1 MNEASRY
8 RMRLLAI
15 IGLSMFVALGARLWY
30 LQVMISEQ
38 AVVTARSNI
47 TRVISVPAPRG
58 RILDVKGRTLVGN
71 RLTTVLT
78 MNRYELTKAELGE
91 DELLD
96 MLTEIAIEINR
107 SGRLMKVV
115 GVQRALA
122 DPSYGLYD
130 DIPVAHDVGEDL
142 LVFFGERPERFPGV
156 RVAEATVRSYLYGN
170 LATHVLGWVGS
181 INDRELESRRP
192 QAGKEYRRRD
202 EIGKA
207 GVELMFED
215 DLRGVAGRKVVEVD
229 RLGEILRERDD
240 LYLAPIPGADLVLSI
255 DVDVQ
260 FLVETELERSVHRAR
275 AKEPEADPR
284 RPGLLLPPFDVPGGA
299 VVILDPGN
307 GDVVAMASF
316 PSYDPNMSIGGF
328 SLEQWAELNDPA
340 NDLPMFNRAIQG
352 EYAPGSTFKL
362 FTAHA
367 AWHEG
372 VFGVGAIPR
381 ADELWDD
388 PGAYILRGCGDV
400 DPRDPP
406 PGCRYINAGEKP
418 YDDVDLIRSLTVSS
432 DVYYYRIGESIY
444 VNPNHRDT
452 AIQDAAGAYGLGLET
467 GITLPFEQAGY
478 LPTPAS
484 RRYRNE
490 LNPVAFPEWGW
501 STGDNVITA
510 IGQGE
515 VLVTPLQ
522 LANAFAT
529 FANGGV
535 RLSPNVV
542 SRVVARDG
550 SVVRQF
556 GPRVLSE
563 VEMDPGFRWRVLEG
577 LGGVT
582 ADKEGTAYQA
592 FNSMATGG
600 AYFPLETYPVAGKTG
615 TAEVRGKADTSL
627 FAAFGPARE
636 PTFAIV
642 AILEEAGFGSSVA
655 APLVARIME
664 KVAEGTVPEAPL
676 ASVRY
681 ARSVA
686 LPLCLEWYEWRSGN
700 TLDRLE
706 AADPSSAATGGPEL
720 DASGTVR
727 VRGIRV
733 DCDDLIDEV
742 LAVFED
748 RVGTGAGG

>member
-1 MNEASRY
+1 VNEASRY

-38 AVVTARSNI
+38 AAVTARSNI
-47 TRVISVPAPRG
+47 TRVIAVPAPRG
-58 RILDVKGRTLVGN
+58 RIMDVKGRTLVGN

-78 MNRYELTKAELGE
+78 MNRYELDKAGLDEDDLLG
-91 DELLD
+91 
-96 MLTEIAIEINR
+96 MFTEIAIEINR
-107 SGRLMKVV
+107 SGKLVKVV
-115 GVQRALA
+115 DVRRALA

-156 RVAEATVRSYLYGN
+156 RVAETTVRSYLYGN
-170 LATHVLGWVGS
+170 LATHLLGWVGS
-181 INDRELESRRP
+181 INNRELQGRRP
-192 QAGKEYRRRD
+192 PAGKEYRLRD

-240 LYLAPIPGADLVLSI
+240 LYMAPIPGADLVLSI

-275 AKEPEADPR
+275 TSEPEADPQ
-284 RPGLLLPPFDVPGGA
+284 RPGQLLPPFDVPGGA

-328 SLEQWAELNDPA
+328 SLEQWTELNDPA

-372 VFGVGAIPR
+372 VFGVGPIPR

-388 PGAYILRGCGDV
+388 PGAYILHGCGDV

-406 PGCRYINAGEKP
+406 PGCRYVNAGEKP

-444 VNPNHRDT
+444 TRTDHRDT
-452 AIQDAAGAYGLGLET
+452 AIQEAAGAYGLGLET
-467 GITLPFEQAGY
+467 GITLPFEQGGY
-478 LPTPAS
+478 MPTPAN
-484 RRYRNE
+484 RRQRNE
-490 LNPVAFPEWGW
+490 LNPMAFPEWGW

-529 FANGGV
+529 FANGGI

-542 SRVVARDG
+542 SRVVERDG

-563 VEMDPGFRWRVLEG
+563 VAIDPGFRWRVLEG
-577 LGGVT
+577 LRGVT
-582 ADKEGTAYQA
+582 ADEEGTAYLA
-592 FNSMATGG
+592 FNSLATGG

-627 FAAFGPARE
+627 FAAFGPVLE

-642 AILEEAGFGSSVA
+642 AILEEAGFGSKVA

-664 KVAEGTVPEAPL
+664 KVVEGTVPEAPQ

-700 TLDRLE
+700 TLDRLD
-706 AADPSSAATGGPEL
+706 AADTSSTATGGPAL

-727 VRGIRV
+727 VRGVRV
-733 DCDDLIDEV
+733 DCESLLDDV
-742 LAVFED
+742 MAVFGSVLE
-748 RVGTGAGG
+748 TGANG

>member
-1 MNEASRY
+1 
-8 RMRLLAI
+8 
-15 IGLSMFVALGARLWY
+15 
-30 LQVMISEQ
+30 
-38 AVVTARSNI
+38 
-47 TRVISVPAPRG
+47 
-58 RILDVKGRTLVGN
+58 
-71 RLTTVLT
+71 
-78 MNRYELTKAELGE
+78 
-91 DELLD
+91 
-96 MLTEIAIEINR
+96 
-107 SGRLMKVV
+107 
-115 GVQRALA
+115 
-122 DPSYGLYD
+122 
-130 DIPVAHDVGEDL
+130 
-142 LVFFGERPERFPGV
+142 
-156 RVAEATVRSYLYGN
+156 
-170 LATHVLGWVGS
+170 
-181 INDRELESRRP
+181 
-192 QAGKEYRRRD
+192 
-202 EIGKA
+202 
-207 GVELMFED
+207 
-215 DLRGVAGRKVVEVD
+215 
-229 RLGEILRERDD
+229 
-240 LYLAPIPGADLVLSI
+240 
-255 DVDVQ
+255 
-260 FLVETELERSVHRAR
+260 
-275 AKEPEADPR
+275 
-284 RPGLLLPPFDVPGGA
+284 
-299 VVILDPGN
+299 
-307 GDVVAMASF
+307 
-316 PSYDPNMSIGGF
+316 MSIGGF

-452 AIQDAAGAYGLGLET
+452 AIQDAAGAYGLGMET

-484 RRYRNE
+484 RRQRNE

-535 RLSPNVV
+535 RHSPNVV

-577 LGGVT
+577 LSGVT
-582 ADKEGTAYQA
+582 ADEEGTAYEA

-627 FAAFGPARE
+627 FAAFGPVRE

-642 AILEEAGFGSSVA
+642 AVLEEAGFGSSVA

-664 KVAEGTVPEAPL
+664 QVVEGTVTEAPT

-706 AADPSSAATGGPEL
+706 AADPSSAETGGPEL

-733 DCDDLIDEV
+733 DCNDLVDEV

-748 RVGTGAGG
+748 RAGTGAGG

>member
-38 AVVTARSNI
+38 AAVTARSNI

-78 MNRYELTKAELGE
+78 MNRYELTKADLGE

-170 LATHVLGWVGS
+170 LATHLLGWVGS
-181 INDRELESRRP
+181 INDRELQSRRP

-260 FLVETELERSVHRAR
+260 FLVETELERAIYRAR
-275 AKEPEADPR
+275 AAEPEADPD
-284 RPGLLLPPFDVPGGA
+284 RPDQVSPAFDAPGGA
-299 VVILDPGN
+299 VVILDPRN

-328 SLEQWAELNDPA
+328 APEQWAVLNDPA

-478 LPTPAS
+478 MPTPAS

-582 ADKEGTAYQA
+582 ADEEGTAYEA
-592 FNSMATGG
+592 FNSTVTGG
-600 AYFPLETYPVAGKTG
+600 IKFPLERFQVGGKTG

-627 FAAFGPARE
+627 FAAFGPLRE
-636 PTFAIV
+636 PTHAVV
-642 AILEEAGFGSSVA
+642 AILEEAGFGSRVA
-655 APLVARIME
+655 APLVARILE
-664 KVAEGTVPEAPL
+664 QVFEGTVPEAPL
-676 ASVRY
+676 AAVRY
-681 ARSVA
+681 ARSAA

-700 TLDRLE
+700 TLDRLD
-706 AADPSSAATGGPEL
+706 AADPSSAETGGPEL

-733 DCDDLIDEV
+733 DCDDLVDEV

-748 RVGTGAGG
+748 RAETGAGG

>member
-30 LQVMISEQ
+30 LQVMISER

-47 TRVISVPAPRG
+47 TRVISLPAPRG
-58 RILDVKGRTLVGN
+58 QILDVEGRTLVGN

-78 MNRYELTKAELGE
+78 MNRHELAEAGLGE
-91 DELLD
+91 GELLD
-96 MLTEIAIEINR
+96 MFTEIAIEINR

-115 GVQRALA
+115 DVQRALT

-142 LVFFGERPERFPGV
+142 LVFFGERQERFPGV
-156 RVAEATVRSYLYGN
+156 QVAEATVRSYLYGN
-170 LATHVLGWVGS
+170 LATHLLGWVGS
-181 INDRELESRRP
+181 INNLELQGRRP
-192 QAGKEYRRRD
+192 PAGKEYKQRD
-202 EIGKA
+202 QIGKA

-240 LYLAPIPGADLVLSI
+240 LYMAPIPGADLVLSI

-260 FLVETELERSVHRAR
+260 FLVETELERSVHLAR
-275 AKEPEADPR
+275 SKEPEADPLQ
-284 RPGLLLPPFDVPGGA
+284 PGHLMPSFDVPGGA
-299 VVILDPGN
+299 VVILDPRN
-307 GDVVAMASF
+307 GDVLAMASF
-316 PSYDPNMSIGGF
+316 PSYDPNISIGGF
-328 SLEQWAELNDPA
+328 SLDQWTELNDPA

-372 VFGVGAIPR
+372 VFGVGAIPG

-418 YDDVDLIRSLTVSS
+418 YDDVDLVRSLTVSS

-444 VNPNHRDT
+444 VNTEHRDT

-467 GITLPFEQAGY
+467 GITLPFEQDGY

-484 RRYRNE
+484 RRRRNE
-490 LNPVAFPEWGW
+490 MNPVAFPEWGW

-510 IGQGE
+510 TGQGE

-522 LANAFAT
+522 LVSAFAT
-529 FANGGV
+529 FANGGA
-535 RLSPNVV
+535 RHAPNVV
-542 SRVVARDG
+542 NRVVARDD

-556 GPRVLSE
+556 GPRVVSH
-563 VEMDPGFRWRVLEG
+563 VDMDPGFRRRVLEG
-577 LGGVT
+577 LSGVT
-582 ADKEGTAYQA
+582 TEEIGTAYWA
-592 FNSMATGG
+592 FNSLASGG
-600 AYFPLETYPVAGKTG
+600 ADFPLERYPVAGKTG

-627 FAAFGPARE
+627 FVAFGPVRE
-636 PTFAIV
+636 PTV
-642 AILEEAGFGSSVA
+642 AVVAVLEEAGFGSSVA

-664 KVAEGTVPEAPL
+664 KVAEETVPDAPL

-681 ARSVA
+681 ARSTA

-706 AADPSSAATGGPEL
+706 AADPSALETGGPLL

-727 VRGIRV
+727 VRGVRV
-733 DCDDLIDEV
+733 DCESLLDDV
-742 LAVFED
+742 MAAFGNGV
-748 RVGTGAGG
+748 GAGTDG

>member
-15 IGLSMFVALGARLWY
+15 IGLSMFVVLGARLWY
-30 LQVMISEQ
+30 LQVMTSEQ
-38 AVVTARSNI
+38 AAVTARSNI
-47 TRVISVPAPRG
+47 TRVIPVPAPRG

-78 MNRYELTKAELGE
+78 MNRYELAQAELGG

-107 SGRLMKVV
+107 SGSLVKVV
-115 GVQRALA
+115 NVQRALE

-130 DIPVAHDVGEDL
+130 DVPIAHDVGEDL

-170 LATHVLGWVGS
+170 LATHLLGWVGS
-181 INDRELESRRP
+181 INDRELQSRRP
-192 QAGKEYRRRD
+192 PVGKEYRLRD
-202 EIGKA
+202 QIGKS

-229 RLGEILRERDD
+229 RLGEIQRERDD

-260 FLVETELERSVHRAR
+260 FLVETELERAIYRAR
-275 AKEPEADPR
+275 AAAPEADPD
-284 RPGLLLPPFDVPGGA
+284 RPGQVSPAFDAPGGA
-299 VVILDPGN
+299 VVILDPRN

-316 PSYDPNMSIGGF
+316 PSYDLNMSIGGF
-328 SLEQWAELNDPA
+328 APEQWAVLNDPA

-406 PGCRYINAGEKP
+406 PGCRYRNAGEKP
-418 YDDVDLIRSLTVSS
+418 YEDVDLIRSLTVSS

-444 VNPNHRDT
+444 INPEHPDT
-452 AIQDAAGAYGLGLET
+452 AIQDAARSYGLGLET
-467 GITLPFEQAGY
+467 GITLPFEQDGY
-478 LPTPAS
+478 LPTPAN
-484 RRYRNE
+484 RRQRNE
-490 LNPVAFPEWGW
+490 ENPVAFPEWGW

-535 RLSPNVV
+535 RHAPNVV
-542 SRVVARDG
+542 TRVVARDG
-550 SVVRQF
+550 TVVRQF

-577 LGGVT
+577 LSGVT
-582 ADKEGTAYQA
+582 ADEEGTAYKA
-592 FNSMATGG
+592 FNSTVTGG
-600 AYFPLETYPVAGKTG
+600 IKFPLERFQVGGKTG

-627 FAAFGPARE
+627 FAAFGPLRE
-636 PTFAIV
+636 PTHAVV
-642 AILEEAGFGSSVA
+642 AILEEAGFGSRVA
-655 APLVARIME
+655 APLVARILE
-664 KVAEGTVPEAPL
+664 QVFEGTVPEAPL
-676 ASVRY
+676 AAVRY
-681 ARSVA
+681 ARSAA

-700 TLDRLE
+700 TLDRLD
-706 AADPSSAATGGPEL
+706 AADPSSAETGGPEL

-733 DCDDLIDEV
+733 DCDDLVDEV

-748 RVGTGAGG
+748 RAETGAGG